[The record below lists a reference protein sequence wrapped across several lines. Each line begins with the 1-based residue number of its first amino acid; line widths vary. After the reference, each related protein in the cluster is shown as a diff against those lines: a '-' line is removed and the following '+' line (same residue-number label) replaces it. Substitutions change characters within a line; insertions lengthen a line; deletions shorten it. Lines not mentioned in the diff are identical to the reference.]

1 MCTIHIVNGQQL
13 FVNGRQKMSLVIG
26 SQLKAARA
34 LVGVEQIE
42 LADAA
47 GVHPNTIRAMEARG
61 RSEITGSV
69 SVLRRVQ
76 RAMEEFGVIFTNGT
90 TPGVRLAEPIE
101 SSAGEKPAVAPRA
114 VKKPRGDVEGIA
126 AAC

>member
-1 MCTIHIVNGQQL
+1 MDAK
-13 FVNGRQKMSLVIG
+13 KMSLVIG

-34 LVGVEQIE
+34 LAGVEQIE
-42 LADAA
+42 LAEAA

-101 SSAGEKPAVAPRA
+101 SSASEKPATAVAPRA
-114 VKKPRGDVEGIA
+114 VKKPRGDAEGIA
-126 AAC
+126 AAAC